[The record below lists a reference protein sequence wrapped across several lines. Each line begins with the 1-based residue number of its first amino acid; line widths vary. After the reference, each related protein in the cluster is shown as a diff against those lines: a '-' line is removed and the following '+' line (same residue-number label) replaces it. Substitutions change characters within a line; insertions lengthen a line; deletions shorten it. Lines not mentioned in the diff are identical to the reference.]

1 VPPEPEALAP
11 EAPPAEPPK
20 PSRDPLSLLGKSWP
34 VVATIAALLLAAAL
48 FGLIPAREPPPPAT
62 VPFRPALAIDPV
74 KTPDTNVAEVHK
86 LLGWSVPICA
96 RPKEGARM
104 FRVAL
109 SSERDAFAV
118 WCAGEYVL
126 LEIDATQQESEPP
139 RVTRLARFPARGE
152 LPGGAT
158 SLDLDQDG
166 VLDLALGV
174 APALGVVHR
183 PGAGL
188 FFLRGRA
195 QGGYENA
202 RALVETPVIA
212 TLAAELDEQ
221 PGAELLV
228 LTRGDVAAQR
238 PGELWVFVGG
248 TAPARAAVI
257 PTALAP
263 NDLALGPTL
272 EDQHELWVAST
283 QPGSLVRLKLPAQ
296 RAAWTSVLR
305 AELPLP
311 GLQAFVSGPRGERA
325 LYVRDLDGARALESG
340 AAIKLGKTL
349 VSAEIGPSTW
359 LPVARSDQRALL
371 AATQQGFG
379 VVRAGKPVQR
389 ALPAGTRVVD
399 ASSTRAANGEQ
410 RGLLLLAPD
419 DPGGNASLVLL
430 PAELRDEASEL
441 ELRTSALE
449 SAPGEARVAL
459 E

>member
-1 VPPEPEALAP
+1 MSSVPPEPEALLTD
-11 EAPPAEPPK
+11 APPPKREP
-20 PSRDPLSLLGKSWP
+20 LTALGKSWI
-34 VVATIAALLLAAAL
+34 VLASAAALLLGSAL
-48 FGLIPAREPPPPAT
+48 FGLIPARQPEPPPT
-62 VPFRPALAIDPV
+62 VRFEAAKAVDPV
-74 KTPDTNVAEVHK
+74 KTPETNLTEVHK
-86 LLGWSVPICA
+86 LVGYSVPVCP
-96 RPKEGARM
+96 RPKEGARL

-109 SSERDAFAV
+109 SPERDAFAV

-126 LEIDATQQESEPP
+126 LELEATAETP
-139 RVTRLARFPARGE
+139 RVTRLARFPTRGD

-158 SLDLDQDG
+158 SIDLDQDG

-195 QGGYENA
+195 QGGYEIA
-202 RALVETPVIA
+202 RPLVEMPVIA

-238 PGELWVFVGG
+238 AGDLWVFVGG
-248 TAPARAAVI
+248 SSPARAAVI

-263 NDLALGPTL
+263 NDLAIGATV
-272 EDQHELWVAST
+272 EGQHELWVAST
-283 QPGSLVRLKLPAQ
+283 QPGSLVRLKLPGV
-296 RAAWTSVLR
+296 RAEWTSVLR

-311 GLQAFVSGPRGERA
+311 GLQAFVAGPRGERA
-325 LYVRDLDGARALESG
+325 LYVRDLEGARAIDDG
-340 AAIKLGKTL
+340 ATIKLGKAL
-349 VSAEIGPSTW
+349 VSAEIGPATW
-359 LPVARSDQRALL
+359 LPGRAEPRVL
-371 AATQQGFG
+371 AATQQGF
-379 VVRAGKPVQR
+379 VVARADKLKPR
-389 ALPAGTRVVD
+389 ALPAGMRMVD
-399 ASSTRAANGEQ
+399 ASSTRGANGEQ

-419 DPGGNASLVLL
+419 DPAANLSLVVL

-441 ELRTSALE
+441 ESRALVLE
-449 SAPGEARVAL
+449 TAPGEARVVL

>member
-1 VPPEPEALAP
+1 MSVVPPEPEALLSDA
-11 EAPPAEPPK
+11 APPKREA
-20 PSRDPLSLLGKSWP
+20 LTALGKSWI
-34 VVATIAALLLAAAL
+34 VLASVAAILLASAL
-48 FGLIPAREPPPPAT
+48 FGLIPAREPEPPPT
-62 VPFRPALAIDPV
+62 VRFDSAKAVDPV
-74 KTPDTNVAEVHK
+74 KTPETSATEVHK
-86 LLGWSVPICA
+86 LVGYSVPVCP
-96 RPKEGARM
+96 RPKEGARLY
-104 FRVAL
+104 RVAL
-109 SSERDAFAV
+109 APERDAFAV

-126 LEIDATQQESEPP
+126 LELDALSETP

-158 SLDLDQDG
+158 SIDLDQDG

-174 APALGVVHR
+174 APALGLVHR

-195 QGGYENA
+195 QGGYEIA
-202 RALVETPVIA
+202 RALVEMPVVA

-238 PGELWVFVGG
+238 AGDLWVFVGG
-248 TAPARAAVI
+248 SSPSRAALI

-263 NDLALGPTL
+263 NDLTLGPTI
-272 EDQHELWVAST
+272 EGQHELWVAST
-283 QPGSLVRLKLPAQ
+283 QPGSLVRLKLPGVRAQ
-296 RAAWTSVLR
+296 WTSVLR

-311 GLQAFVSGPRGERA
+311 GLQAFVAGPRGERA
-325 LYVRDLDGARALESG
+325 LYVRDLEGARAIEDG
-340 AAIKLGKTL
+340 ATVKLGKAL
-349 VSAEIGPSTW
+349 VSAEIGPATW
-359 LPVARSDQRALL
+359 LPGRGDQRALM

-379 VVRAGKPVQR
+379 VARADELKQR
-389 ALPAGTRVVD
+389 TLPAGMRAVD
-399 ASSTRAANGEQ
+399 ASSTRGANGEQ

-419 DPGGNASLVLL
+419 DPAANLSLVVL

-441 ELRTSALE
+441 ELRAGALE

>member
-1 VPPEPEALAP
+1 MSVVPPEPEALVS
-11 EAPPAEPPK
+11 EPPK
-20 PSRDPLSLLGKSWP
+20 REPLTTLGKSW
-34 VVATIAALLLAAAL
+34 VVMASVAALLLGSAL
-48 FGLIPAREPPPPAT
+48 FGLIPAREPAPPPT
-62 VPFRPALAIDPV
+62 VRFDPAKAVDPV
-74 KTPDTNVAEVHK
+74 KTPETHVAVVHK
-86 LLGWSVPICA
+86 LVGWSVPVCA
-96 RPKEGARM
+96 RPKEGARLY
-104 FRVAL
+104 RVAL
-109 SSERDAFAV
+109 APERDAFAV

-126 LEIDATQQESEPP
+126 LEVEATAETP

-158 SLDLDQDG
+158 SIDLDQDG

-188 FFLRGRA
+188 FLLRGRA
-195 QGGYENA
+195 QGGYEIA
-202 RALVETPVIA
+202 RALVEMPVVA

-238 PGELWVFVGG
+238 PGDLWVFVGG
-248 TAPARAAVI
+248 SSPARAAVI

-263 NDLALGPTL
+263 NDLALGPAV
-272 EDQHELWVAST
+272 EGQNELWVAST
-283 QPGSLVRLKLPAQ
+283 QPGSLVRLKLPAT

-311 GLQAFVSGPRGERA
+311 GLQAFVAGPRGERG
-325 LYVRDLDGARALESG
+325 LFVRDLEGARAVDDG
-340 AAIKLGKTL
+340 ATIKLGKVL
-349 VSAEIGPSTW
+349 VSAEIGPASW
-359 LPVARSDQRALL
+359 LPGQRVL
-371 AATQQGFG
+371 AATQQGFT
-379 VVRAGKPVQR
+379 VAHADKRKAH
-389 ALPAGTRVVD
+389 ALPTGLRVVD
-399 ASSTRAANGEQ
+399 ASSTRGANAEQ

-419 DPGGNASLVLL
+419 DPAGNLSLVVL

-441 ELRTSALE
+441 ELHAGALE
-449 SAPGEARVAL
+449 AAPGEARVTL